1 MFSPQQA
8 AFDRAAKLLG
18 GKSEIARHFDITP
31 WAVSKWRDRVPAERC
46 PELEKLTDGQV
57 RCEELRP
64 DVDWS
69 YLRGSNSKSN
79 ITG

>member
-1 MFSPQQA
+1 MSSPQL
-8 AFDRAAKLLG
+8 AFDRAAKILG
-18 GKSEIARHFDITP
+18 GKSEMARHFGITP
-31 WAVSKWRDRVPAERC
+31 WAASKWRDRVPAERC

-69 YLRGSNSKSN
+69 YLRGSNNKTASK
-79 ITG
+79 G